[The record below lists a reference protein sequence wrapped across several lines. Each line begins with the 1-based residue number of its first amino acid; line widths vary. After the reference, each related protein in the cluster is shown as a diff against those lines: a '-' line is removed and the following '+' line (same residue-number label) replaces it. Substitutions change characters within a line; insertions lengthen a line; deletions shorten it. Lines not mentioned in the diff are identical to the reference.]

1 MDWRS
6 KSPGEQT
13 QDPCTT
19 MTGWS
24 TLFLIT
30 EREISVPIAVFGR
43 CKKLKNKA
51 HYPHFHLHHNGSK
64 KEERSAGSQG
74 SPCRWDYVMKS
85 QMKTSNPTQLRF
97 PPSGFLLLSL
107 LVLFFPL
114 YFHITSFCVTQAGP
128 GLLVF
133 KRSSC
138 LSLLSSCTHTLVRC
152 HVDHV

>member
-1 MDWRS
+1 MGRRS

-13 QDPCTT
+13 QDPYTT
-19 MTGWS
+19 VAGWS
-24 TLFLIT
+24 ALFLIT
-30 EREISVPIAVFGR
+30 EREISVLIAVFGR
-43 CKKLKNKA
+43 CKKLKNKT
-51 HYPHFHLHHNGSK
+51 HYPHFPLHYNGSK
-64 KEERSAGSQG
+64 KEERREGSQG

-85 QMKTSNPTQLRF
+85 QLETSNPTHLRV
-97 PPSGFLLLSL
+97 PPSGCLLLSL

-114 YFHITSFCVTQAGP
+114 YFHITSFCITQAGP
-128 GLLVF
+128 GPLAF